1 MSESR
6 GVVLGWECHPVFCHR
21 RHRAL
26 IWLMSFPAAI
36 GRLLTF
42 CHHLKHLRRIRPAN
56 SLHFNWRGVY
66 KTLRMGRARGL
77 RKNNSD
83 PQRRVI
89 NNVSGQEGATI
100 TEHGLRILALLA
112 RKRKESKL
120 RELWWRCP
128 GLNGGPAAYESAALP
143 TELHRQGSKINELRS
158 QSQAGSSPLCPNCAH
173 QPFSGPPL
181 EDRSGSRCY
190 SDRTR
195 RAFGDP

>member
-143 TELHRQGSKINELRS
+143 TELHRQAEDEPCFIAWQHKALQTPGQSLASPGLGSV
-158 QSQAGSSPLCPNCAH
+158 
-173 QPFSGPPL
+173 FSFRY
-181 EDRSGSRCY
+181 DKRSGITYNTEVAWSH
-190 SDRTR
+190 
-195 RAFGDP
+195 